1 MTELRQNPRI
11 PEQAEISVRI
21 ESAPEMKDLEGRV
34 FNSNSVDISLGGLQ
48 MQVEFPVPVGAA
60 LELKVTFHDSAKT
73 YRHKGLVIW
82 DDELDPRGIQPP
94 MHKVGVQFNTLDNPQ
109 FFAWRAAISELLDK
123 NPDIGAD

>member
-11 PEQAEISVRI
+11 PERAEISVRI
-21 ESAPEMKDLEGRV
+21 EYAPEMKDLEGRV
-34 FNSNSVDISLGGLQ
+34 FNSNSVDLSLGGLQ
-48 MQVEFPVPVGAA
+48 MLVEFPVPVGAA

-82 DDELDPRGIQPP
+82 DDEMDPLGPQQP
-94 MHKVGVQFNTLDNPQ
+94 MHKAGVQFNTLDNPQ

-123 NPDIGAD
+123 NPDSGAG